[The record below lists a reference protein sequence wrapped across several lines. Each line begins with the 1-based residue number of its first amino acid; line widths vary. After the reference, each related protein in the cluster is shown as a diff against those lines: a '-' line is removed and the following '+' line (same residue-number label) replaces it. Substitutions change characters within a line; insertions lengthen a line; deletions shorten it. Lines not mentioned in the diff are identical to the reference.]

1 MSKRR
6 NPAMPVAPPRPA
18 PVRPTPPPQRPAPE
32 RPTPFTPT
40 KPSTMPRPKLSLW
53 EDVPA
58 DHAFFGHPVLH
69 EFGAQLSDDALGE
82 IGRRVDLYQCVKNA
96 FDAYFE
102 IAKAESGREPELT
115 DLARHLVELVWG
127 IPPDQMK
134 GGIGS
139 VSDDVDDLDFGIPSK
154 SRTLWDLEPSVVL
167 QVQKRLLLNTIIQG
181 CAIHAMLNYPRMAQP
196 DLNRI
201 SPNLLGLYEKFTW
214 NALAMYWRMD
224 YESLSAAAMRSQAAG
239 YERVKY
245 EQREGKEVP
254 VVYAK
259 GMNFAVS
266 LQEFVKGAAEIVCM
280 ETLARLEPNTQK
292 VVVEMADQ
300 VRYEPYQ
307 IMVGPQVW
315 RKLLRVVRPDEPVAS
330 FLLRVSLM
338 EPDEMMQF
346 VVQALS
352 GGEEQTR

>member
-1 MSKRR
+1 MPKRK
-6 NPAMPVAPPRPA
+6 NPAAPVAPPRPA
-18 PVRPTPPPQRPAPE
+18 PVRPAPPPQRPSPE

-40 KPSTMPRPKLSLW
+40 KPSTMPRPKLSFW
-53 EDVPA
+53 EDIPA
-58 DHAFFGHPVLH
+58 DHAFYGHPVLH
-69 EFGAQLSDDALGE
+69 EFGLMLSDDALSE
-82 IGRRVDLYQCVKNA
+82 IGRRVDVDRCVENS
-96 FDAYFE
+96 FDAYLA

-115 DLARHLVELVWG
+115 DLARQLVESVWD

-134 GGIGS
+134 GGIDS
-139 VSDDVDDLDFGIPSK
+139 VSDDVADLDFGEPSE
-154 SRTLWDLEPSVVL
+154 SRTLWDLDLSTVS

-181 CAIHAMLNYPRMAQP
+181 CAIHAMLNYPHMVQS

-201 SPNLLGLYEKFTW
+201 SKGLLGLYEKFTW

-224 YESLSAAAMRSQAAG
+224 YASMSDFAMRSQAAG

-245 EQREGKEVP
+245 EQREGEEVP

-259 GMNFAVS
+259 GINFAVT
-266 LQEFVKGAAEIVCM
+266 LQEFVKGVAEIICM
-280 ETLARLEPNTQK
+280 ETLARLDPDTQN

-315 RKLLRVVRPDEPVAS
+315 RRLLRAVHPNEPVAS

-338 EPDEMMQF
+338 EPDEMMRF
-346 VVQALS
+346 VVQALRV
-352 GGEEQTR
+352 GEE